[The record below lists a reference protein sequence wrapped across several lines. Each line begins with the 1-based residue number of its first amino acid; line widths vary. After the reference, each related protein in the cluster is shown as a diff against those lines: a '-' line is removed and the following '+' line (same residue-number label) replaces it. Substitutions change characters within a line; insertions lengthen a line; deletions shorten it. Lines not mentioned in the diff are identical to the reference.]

1 MSNFNHL
8 TPSAVGPVWP
18 ALLLC
23 GAYLLA
29 ATGFIVAAKLRRR
42 SRTLTLREH
51 GFLHRLYDATEMV
64 GAFALVCG
72 LLGACA
78 GLLETLPVLAAFWR
92 AGGNTDSLQPA
103 LPLLRHALASLFAGL
118 ILGGL
123 WRELLLFLLKPYTRP
138 ALMPLHDDPSAD
150 EPFPFEDPL
159 PPAPRATPVEKA
171 PKSAATGRATPGG
184 TTSKRAAPP
193 DSDDLDLADDW
204 REMDAEGIS
213 RCLKIK
219 CNHEPL

>member
-8 TPSAVGPVWP
+8 SPSAVGPVWP
-18 ALLLC
+18 AMLLC

-29 ATGFIVAAKLRRR
+29 ATGFVIAAKIRRR
-42 SRTLTLREH
+42 SRSLSLREH

-64 GAFALVCG
+64 GAFALVGG
-72 LLGACA
+72 LLGVCA
-78 GLLETLPVLAAFWR
+78 GLLETLPVLAVFWR
-92 AGGNTDSLQPA
+92 AGGNSDLLQPA
-103 LPLLRHALASLFAGL
+103 LPLLRHALASLFTGL

-159 PPAPRATPVEKA
+159 PPEPGAAPGGEAPGRAA
-171 PKSAATGRATPGG
+171 PKSAAPGSPTPG
-184 TTSKRAAPP
+184 RAAPP
-193 DSDDLDLADDW
+193 GSDDLGLADDW
-204 REMDAEGIS
+204 REMDAEGIY
-213 RCLKIK
+213 
-219 CNHEPL
+219 